1 MSLKNSF
8 FEFIKKSPTA
18 FHAVSAI
25 KDRLQ
30 SDGYI
35 QLFEGDSWELSDGK
49 GYFVIRSDSSLIS
62 FRYKSEFSGF
72 MMSASHTDSPTFKIK
87 PSVSSKDKYIKLD
100 VEKYG
105 GAIHYTWLDKPL
117 SVAGRVFVKCADGV
131 EIKLVDLM
139 RDVAAIPSVA
149 LGMQSELNSS
159 LTLNVAKDLQPLFSS
174 ADSEVGLLSLV
185 AQAAKINENDII
197 SHDLVLYNR
206 CEPTSFGAQDEF
218 ILSPRIDD
226 LSCVFSVLEGFL
238 GANSSAA
245 IPVIAV
251 FDNEEIGSETKN
263 GAASTFL
270 SDILHRICPNT
281 EEYMRKISNSF
292 MVSADV
298 AHAIHPNSPE
308 LSDRNNA
315 PIMNGGVVIK
325 YNANQRY
332 ATDGEAAAV
341 FSLIC
346 ERASV
351 PYQNFTVRA
360 DKPCGSTIGHISS
373 SNVSAPTVDVGIA
386 QLSMHSATETCGAK
400 DIDYLAEAMRAVY
413 SSSIL
418 RKDEKIEIITEKCK

>member
-18 FHAVSAI
+18 YHAVAAI
-25 KDRLQ
+25 KERLQ
-30 SDGYI
+30 SEGYI
-35 QLFEGDSWELSDGK
+35 QLFEGDSWELFDGK
-49 GYFVIRSDSSLIS
+49 EYFVIRSDSSLIS

-139 RDVAAIPSVA
+139 RDVAVIPSVA
-149 LGMQSELNSS
+149 LGMQPELNSS
-159 LTLNVAKDLQPLFSS
+159 LTLNVAKDLQPLFAS
-174 ADSEVGLLSLV
+174 ADSEMGILSLV

-206 CEPTSFGAQDEF
+206 CEPTSYGAQDEF

-226 LSCVFSVLEGFL
+226 LSCVFSALEGFL
-238 GANSSAA
+238 AAKPSAS
-245 IPVIAV
+245 IPLIAL

-270 SDILHRICPNT
+270 SDILHRICPNV

-315 PIMNGGVVIK
+315 PILNGGVVVK

-332 ATDGEAAAV
+332 ATDGESAAIFAR
-341 FSLIC
+341 IC
-346 ERASV
+346 ETNGV
-351 PYQNFTVRA
+351 PCQSFTVRA
-360 DKPCGSTIGHISS
+360 DKPCGSTIGHISAQ
-373 SNVSAPTVDVGIA
+373 NVSVPTVDIGIA
-386 QLSMHSATETCGAK
+386 QLSMHSATETCGTK
-400 DIDYLAEAMRAVY
+400 DIDYFSDAMCAFY

-418 RKDEKIEIITEKCK
+418 RKDEKIEIISE